1 MVPPPPNPGDR
12 VLVSLSLKAHLHGN
26 IGGIDWP
33 LDVIDISGPLGF
45 VALTK
50 PTHAMSGLF
59 SYGVQSVPEV
69 DDEGNVTGYEDKLF
83 ATVTL
88 LGVA

>member
-1 MVPPPPNPGDR
+1 
-12 VLVSLSLKAHLHGN
+12 
-26 IGGIDWP
+26 
-33 LDVIDISGPLGF
+33 

-59 SYGVQSVPEV
+59 SYGVQSVPVV

-83 ATVTL
+83 AKVDL